1 LFFITA
7 ATLLLEQLHFE
18 TGQQFICAIK
28 ENGIHLIPK
37 LTFENTRGLL
47 QGANPHHYRDREDL
61 NENTKEKTPL
71 KPRIAG
77 LGQGSIRTTEDF
89 DQPLPDSFWLGEQ

>member
-1 LFFITA
+1 MNIIEESVLLENNSVVLPNI
-7 ATLLLEQLHFE
+7 LLEQLHFE
-18 TGQQFICAIK
+18 TGQQFICTIK
-28 ENGIHLIPK
+28 ENGIYLIPK
-37 LTFENTRGLL
+37 LASKNS
-47 QGANPHHYRDREDL
+47 
-61 NENTKEKTPL
+61 KEKLPL